1 MSTSGMFVLLCLPMV
16 LLRGIRSREYCRR
29 PFLAGKLAGGMEHF
43 GRFRG
48 DVLECPVTHALLGEQ
63 AMIYGFD
70 DFELDPGRVELRR
83 DGGLVHVEPQ
93 VFALVLL
100 LVENRERMVSRDEI
114 IEKVWE
120 GRIVSDAA
128 ISSRIKSARQALGD
142 DGSTQRVIRTVHGQG
157 LRFIAQ
163 VRTIAS
169 EGDVLSVSSRESEA
183 PSALAGNAR
192 PSIAVL
198 PFRLLGS
205 AGPHSAIAD
214 ALPHDL
220 IASLARLRWLFV
232 IARGSSFR
240 FRDADF
246 DLAEVGKILNVSY
259 GLSGIVEMFGT
270 AVAVTVELADTRTGG
285 IIWGERFTGRLDD
298 IHEIHTRIVASIIA
312 ALEIQIPLNEA
323 NLARLAAPESL
334 QAWSLYHLGLQH
346 LHRFNRQDN
355 LAAQAHFERA
365 IAKEP
370 RFARAHAGLSSTWF
384 QSAFLRYS
392 DNPERDAEEARRF
405 GECSV
410 ELDPLDPFANFA
422 MGRTFW
428 LRGDVEGSWPWLD
441 RSTVLCPNYAQG
453 FYARAWADTIAE
465 RDQAGTEKVGLA
477 LSLSPLDP
485 FRYAMLATRALDY
498 LIQGDTEQA
507 AVWADKAA
515 RSPGAHVLI
524 LLIAVIAHA
533 LNNSRH
539 RAAAW
544 CAEVRARRPDLTQA
558 HFFSSFPFRDG
569 TLRRRMSKALSE
581 YGF

>member
-1 MSTSGMFVLLCLPMV
+1 
-16 LLRGIRSREYCRR
+16 
-29 PFLAGKLAGGMEHF
+29 
-43 GRFRG
+43 
-48 DVLECPVTHALLGEQ
+48 
-63 AMIYGFD
+63 MIYVFD
-70 DFELDPGRVELRR
+70 DFELDPAQVELRR
-83 DGGLVHVEPQ
+83 NGGLVHVEPQ
-93 VFALVLL
+93 VFALLVL
-100 LVENRERMVSRDEI
+100 LVENRERMVSKDEI
-114 IEKVWE
+114 IEKIWN

-128 ISSRIKSARQALGD
+128 IASRIKSARQALGD

-157 LRFIAQ
+157 LRFVAQ

-169 EGDVLSVSSRESEA
+169 QGDILSVSSRESET
-183 PSALAGNAR
+183 PSALLSDAR

-205 AGPHSAIAD
+205 AGLHGAIAD

-240 FRDADF
+240 FRGVDF
-246 DLAEVGKILNVSY
+246 DLAEVGRILNVSY
-259 GLSGIVEMFGT
+259 CLSGIVEMLGT
-270 AVAVTVELADTRTGG
+270 AIAITVELADTRTGG
-285 IIWGERFTGRLDD
+285 IIWGERFTGPLDD

-312 ALEIQIPLNEA
+312 ALEIQIPQNEA
-323 NLARLAAPESL
+323 NLARVAAPDSL
-334 QAWSLYHLGLQH
+334 EAWSLYHLGLQH

-355 LAAQAHFERA
+355 LMAQAHFERA

-392 DNPERDAEEARRF
+392 DHPERDAEEARRF

-441 RSTVLCPNYAQG
+441 RSTLLCPNYAQG

-465 RDQAGTEKVGLA
+465 RDQAGTEKVSIA

-498 LIQGDTEQA
+498 LIQGETEQA
-507 AVWADKAA
+507 VVWADKAA

-524 LLIAVIAHA
+524 LLIAMIAHA
-533 LNNSRH
+533 LNNDRH
-539 RAAAW
+539 RAATW
-544 CAEVRARRPDLTQA
+544 CAQVRSRRTDLTQA
-558 HFFSSFPFRDG
+558 HFFSSFPFRG
-569 TLRRRMSKALSE
+569 GILRRRMSKVLSE